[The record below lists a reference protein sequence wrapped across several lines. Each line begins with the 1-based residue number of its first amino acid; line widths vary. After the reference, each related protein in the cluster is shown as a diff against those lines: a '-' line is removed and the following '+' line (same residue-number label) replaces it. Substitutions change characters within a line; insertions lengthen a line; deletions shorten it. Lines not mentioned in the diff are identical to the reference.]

1 MQAWLYAIVEL
12 TFGLLTS
19 VACATV
25 LCILT
30 LDDLGD
36 ISLLE
41 YRLVLCWVTNLTVSY
56 EIFVI
61 GIDIYLCPHN
71 IPLNFLAKSS
81 SLVMVFIDCAPKSSD

>member
-1 MQAWLYAIVEL
+1 MQAWLYSIVEL

-36 ISLLE
+36 ISLLQ
-41 YRLVLCWVTNLTVSY
+41 YCLVLCWVSNLTVSY
-56 EIFVI
+56 EICVI

-71 IPLNFLAKSS
+71 IPLNSFG
-81 SLVMVFIDCAPKSSD
+81 